1 MLLYEQKI
9 VIWNHL
15 ILAVKMDS
23 VTQQTSLRMPKYPIK
38 VQWKEVE
45 MLNIKARTSNA
56 DMTDSWKESIFQDI
70 RQKLIRRHWSKRG
83 SIIAYN
89 NIYGWE

>member
-1 MLLYEQKI
+1 
-9 VIWNHL
+9 
-15 ILAVKMDS
+15 MDS

-70 RQKLIRRHWSKRG
+70 RQKLIRRH
-83 SIIAYN
+83 
-89 NIYGWE
+89 